1 MNKSEFRRLV
11 EQKTVILDGATG
23 TELAKRGMPAGV
35 CPEAFVMEHPET
47 IIDIHN
53 AYFAA
58 GSDIVYIPSFGANR
72 LKLKEFGLDNSV
84 RE

>member
-53 AYFAA
+53 AYFSA

-72 LKLKEFGLDNSV
+72 
-84 RE
+84 

>member
-35 CPEAFVMEHPET
+35 H
-47 IIDIHN
+47 
-53 AYFAA
+53 
-58 GSDIVYIPSFGANR
+58 
-72 LKLKEFGLDNSV
+72 L
-84 RE
+84 